1 MKRWE
6 LAEMAERYYFNME
19 LDDIKSNEIMGEYR
33 DMIVNIREALRL
45 AGMPETMIIYNTINL
60 PDLKKLLPEDVVKF
74 YNEVKVM
81 TVLYLNDIGFS
92 NSEISRR
99 VGGNSAT
106 VVAQILK
113 EYRPKAE
120 VTNSKK

>member
-1 MKRWE
+1 M
-6 LAEMAERYYFNME
+6 NDTE
-19 LDDIKSNEIMGEYR
+19 LDELKSNEVLGKYR
-33 DMIVNIREALRL
+33 EMVGNIREALRL

-92 NSEISRR
+92 NSEIARR
-99 VGGNSAT
+99 VGGNSAM